1 MSASPGDSEGGNRY
15 PKKWRLGYPKWYTLD
30 RVRPEEGELLGSLHA
45 ERKRCGKENY
55 RCTSGRDEDLHGP
68 YYYRRWRDSEGNQH
82 KEYVPKPEVDTVRAR
97 IQKRRRRLKRERKER
112 AKWMR
117 RGEGNGR
124 SRDHWKRKNRDGPL
138 DNLERLVDT
147 SGAVL

>member
-1 MSASPGDSEGGNRY
+1 M
-15 PKKWRLGYPKWYTLD
+15 
-30 RVRPEEGELLGSLHA
+30 
-45 ERKRCGKENY
+45 
-55 RCTSGRDEDLHGP
+55 
-68 YYYRRWRDSEGNQH
+68 
-82 KEYVPKPEVDTVRAR
+82 PKPEVDTVRAR

-117 RGEGNGR
+117 RGEGNGC

-147 SGAVL
+147 LDAVL